1 MKASPSFGMLARM
14 RILYGVVGEGMG
26 HATRSRVV
34 LAHLLANGHEVK
46 VVVSGRAHAFLRE
59 RLQNHAN
66 LQIEE
71 IEGLTLRYFDNRLDK
86 SASLFENLKNSPK
99 ALAKNIEVYRRV
111 AEHGFR
117 PELVISDFESWAAL
131 YALNHFVPVISID
144 NMQIINRCRHDPE
157 VIGARDWNYRLARLA
172 VKSKIPGAYHYLITS
187 FFYPPV
193 RKKRTT
199 LVPPIVRAEIASARR
214 EPQNHVLVYQ
224 TASQNDA
231 LLATL
236 KTLPYE
242 FRVYGLRRA
251 AQEGNVTL
259 REFSESGFVEDLRSA
274 RAVLSGGGFSLLS
287 EAVSLGVPALSVPV
301 EQQFEQQLNARY
313 LQHLGY
319 GEWAEH
325 FTAPVIERFLQ
336 NVPRYESTL
345 SALPKFDNSML
356 FACLDELL
364 ERRAR
369 GEKRPITLDSPALGK
384 WSGAT
389 AAT

>member
-1 MKASPSFGMLARM
+1 M

-34 LAHLLANGHEVK
+34 LSHLLASGHDVR

-59 RLQNHAN
+59 RLSEHSN
-66 LQIEE
+66 LRIEE
-71 IEGLTLRYFDNRLDK
+71 IEGLTLRYFENRLDK
-86 SASLFENLKNSPK
+86 SESLLENLRNSPK
-99 ALAKNIEVYRRV
+99 ALAKNLEVYRRV
-111 AEHGFR
+111 VEQGFQ
-117 PELVISDFESWAAL
+117 PEVVISDFESWAAL

-157 VIGARDWNYRLARLA
+157 VIGKRDLSYRLAQLA
-172 VKSKIPGAYHYLITS
+172 VKSKLPGAYHYLITS

-193 RKKRTT
+193 KKKRTT
-199 LVPPIVRAEIASARR
+199 LVPPIVRPEIAAARR
-214 EPQNHVLVYQ
+214 EPGNHVLVYQ
-224 TASQNDA
+224 TAAQNDP
-231 LLATL
+231 LLAML

-242 FRVYGLRRA
+242 FRVYGLRRS

-259 REFSESGFVEDLRSA
+259 REFSESGFVEDLRTA

-313 LQHLGY
+313 LQHLRY

-325 FTAPVIERFLQ
+325 FSVEAIERFLV
-336 NVPRYESTL
+336 NVPLYESVL
-345 SALPKFDNSML
+345 SALPRHDNSML

-364 ERRAR
+364 ERSAR
-369 GEKRPITLDSPALGK
+369 GDKRPVVLDSPALGK
-384 WSGAT
+384 WSGD
-389 AAT
+389 